1 MNLQFNNP
9 QKSQGKNRPSQR
21 ERYHGQIPFLVNN
34 KPKKIKDYNFKN
46 PDKFSKDH
54 LRVLGSI
61 YEHFCRQVSLS
72 LNSTL
77 RMPIEFSVANV
88 QQLTYG
94 DFVDSMPEDL
104 ITSVLNMY
112 PLVTQFCMG
121 IEKHL
126 IGAML
131 DRLLGGLGVSNFSGD
146 ELTDVEVGIIK
157 DTLKRILHFMPEGW
171 QALIPAT
178 DEVELVAL
186 ETSPV
191 AAQIAAP
198 SDIVALITINVEI
211 GADLG
216 LMSVCLPYAALEDII
231 ITLTRQSSYRNDRLT
246 TDDSKEVIVK
256 KLANSGLPVKII
268 LARGELNLSELMDL
282 QKGDIIKLNTTLET
296 KSEIWIGEELKYLG
310 SPGQVSNNFTVS
322 IAEEYSEDK

>member
-1 MNLQFNNP
+1 MAAPHNP
-9 QKSQGKNRPSQR
+9 QSLQGNNRPSR
-21 ERYHGQIPFLVNN
+21 RDRDHGQIPSLIRA

-61 YEHFCRQVSLS
+61 HEHFCRQVSLS

-94 DFVDSMPEDL
+94 DFVESMPEDL
-104 ITSVLNMY
+104 ITGVLNMY

-121 IEKHL
+121 IERHL

-131 DRLLGGLGVSNFSGD
+131 DRFLGGSGVSNLSTD

-157 DTLKRILHFMPEGW
+157 DTLKRILHFLPEGW

-186 ETSPV
+186 ETSPQS
-191 AAQIAAP
+191 AQIAAP
-198 SDIVALITINVEI
+198 SDIVALITMNVEI
-211 GADLG
+211 GSDLG

-231 ITLTRQSSYRNDRLT
+231 LTLTRQSSYRNDRMSS
-246 TDDSKEVIVK
+246 DDSKDIVIG
-256 KLANSGLPVKII
+256 KLANSSLPIKIV
-268 LARGELNLSELMDL
+268 LARGELNLNEVMDL
-282 QKGDIIKLNTTLET
+282 QKGDIIKLNTNLDE
-296 KSEIWIGEELKYLG
+296 KSEIWIGDELKYEG

-322 IAEEYSEDK
+322 IANEYSED

>member
-1 MNLQFNNP
+1 MTSYNP
-9 QKSQGKNRPSQR
+9 HSIQGKNRPSRR
-21 ERYHGQIPFLVNN
+21 ERDHGQIPSLSRT

-61 YEHFCRQVSLS
+61 HEHFCRQVSLS

-94 DFVDSMPEDL
+94 DFIESMPEDL
-104 ITSVLNMY
+104 ITGVLNMY

-131 DRLLGGLGVSNFSGD
+131 DRFLGGAGVSNLNSD
-146 ELTDVEVGIIK
+146 ELSDVEVGIIK
-157 DTLKRILHFMPEGW
+157 DTLKRILHFLPEGW

-186 ETSPV
+186 ETTPS

-211 GADLG
+211 GSDLG
-216 LMSVCLPYAALEDII
+216 LMSICLPYAALEDII
-231 ITLTRQSSYRNDRLT
+231 LTLTRQSSYRNDKLST
-246 TDDSKEVIVK
+246 NDSKGIIVN
-256 KLANSGLPVKII
+256 KLANSPLPIKIV
-268 LARGELNLSELMDL
+268 LARGELNLSEVMNLE
-282 QKGDIIKLNTTLET
+282 KGDIIKLNTNLDD
-296 KSEIWIGEELKYLG
+296 KSEIWIGDELKYLG
-310 SPGQVSNNFTVS
+310 RPGQVSNNFTVS
-322 IAEEYSEDK
+322 IAGEYSED

>member
-1 MNLQFNNP
+1 MAINP
-9 QKSQGKNRPSQR
+9 GSLQGKNRPSRR
-21 ERYHGQIPFLVNN
+21 EREHGQIPSLIRT

-61 YEHFCRQVSLS
+61 HEHFCRQVSLS

-94 DFVDSMPEDL
+94 DFIDSMPDDL
-104 ITSVLNMY
+104 ITGVLNMY

-121 IEKHL
+121 IERHL

-131 DRLLGGLGVSNFSGD
+131 DRLLGGAGISTLNSD
-146 ELTDVEVGIIK
+146 ELSDVEVGIIK
-157 DTLKRILHFMPEGW
+157 DTLRRILNFMPEGW

-186 ETSPV
+186 ETSPT

-211 GADLG
+211 GTDLG

-231 ITLTRQSSYRNDRLT
+231 LTLTRQSSYRNDRLSSS
-246 TDDSKEVIVK
+246 DSKEKIIT
-256 KLANSGLPVKII
+256 KLGNSPLPVKII
-268 LARGELNLSELMDL
+268 LARGELNLNEVMDL
-282 QKGDIIKLNTTLET
+282 RQGDIIKLNTNLEEQ
-296 KSEIWIGEELKYLG
+296 SEIWIGEELKYLG
-310 SPGQVSNNFTVS
+310 RPGQVNNNFTVS
-322 IAEEYSEDK
+322 IAEEYSED

>member
-1 MNLQFNNP
+1 LQFNSP
-9 QKSQGKNRPSQR
+9 QKSQGKNRPSKR
-21 ERYHGQIPFLVNN
+21 ERVHGQIPALIKN

-61 YEHFCRQVSLS
+61 HEHFCRQVSLS

-94 DFVDSMPEDL
+94 DFIDSMPEDL

-121 IEKHL
+121 MEKHL

-131 DRLLGGLGVSNFSGD
+131 DRLLGGSGVSNLSGD

-186 ETSPV
+186 ETSPI

-211 GADLG
+211 GTDLG
-216 LMSVCLPYAALEDII
+216 LMSICLPYAALEDII
-231 ITLTRQSSYRNDRLT
+231 ITLTRQSSYRNDRLS
-246 TDDSKEVIVK
+246 TDDSKDVIIK
-256 KLANSGLPVKII
+256 KLANSSLPVKIV
-268 LARGELNLSELMDL
+268 LARGELNLNELMDL
-282 QKGDIIKLNTTLET
+282 QKGDIIKLNTTLDT
-296 KSEIWIGEELKYLG
+296 KSEIWIGDELKYLG